1 MVIDL
6 HCHSLHS
13 DGTDAPGGLALLG
26 DQARLTAL
34 CLTDHDTLDGIPAF
48 LAMQPQVKVRLLV
61 GTELSC
67 RFLGQSLHVLGLL
80 VDPSDARFQSRLVE
94 LRARREDRNRRMLVR
109 LAELGCPITLED
121 VQAQADSPLLSRVH
135 FAKAL
140 ATRGFVRRPPEAFER
155 LIGDDCPGFV
165 PREELSPSEAS
176 LWIREAG
183 GVPVVAHPG
192 RFAQGA
198 FHWDEAMADLQ
209 RQGLEGLEGYY
220 GEYRAAE
227 QKYFVALGARL
238 GMVGRPAG
246 PGRPPAPPGGPAKAG
261 CTPLGRGSLAPQ
273 SRSNVLD
280 RSASADRLDIQRRS
294 CPTGSSWWRTT
305 PSM

>member
-13 DGTDAPGGLALLG
+13 DGTDTPGGLALLG
-26 DQARLTAL
+26 EASRLTAL
-34 CLTDHDTLDGIPAF
+34 CLTDHDTLDGIRDF
-48 LAMQPQVKVRLLV
+48 LAIQPRVKVRLLV

-80 VDPSDARFQSRLVE
+80 VDPSDARFQSRLEE
-94 LRARREDRNRRMLVR
+94 LRGRRDDRNRRMIVR
-109 LAELGCPITLED
+109 LAELGCPVTYED

-135 FAKAL
+135 FALAL
-140 ATRGFVRRPPEAFER
+140 AARGFVRRPTEAFDR

-176 LWIREAG
+176 RWIREAG

-192 RFAQGA
+192 RFEGGR
-198 FHWDEAMADLQ
+198 FRWDDAMADLQ

-227 QKYFVALGARL
+227 QKYFVTLAARL
-238 GMVGRPAG
+238 GMVVT
-246 PGRPPAPPGGPAKAG
+246 GGSDYHGAHKPDLR
-261 CTPLGRGSLAPQ
+261 LGRGRGGLQVPDAL
-273 SRSNVLD
+273 LD
-280 RSASADRLDIQRRS
+280 DLETQQRLGAHS
-294 CPTGSSWWRTT
+294 
-305 PSM
+305 